1 MMKRIALFAA
11 PALVLAACAGTPET
25 PEEILAAA
33 RSCNTP
39 DEAVIPTVEGPASSR
54 VGIANTEASE
64 AYLAAVLEER
74 CVYELP
80 SGLIIRIRQS
90 VDDAASPE
98 RGDLVTVHYTGQFPN
113 GEVFDSSRTR
123 GEPAT
128 FPSDR
133 LIAGWVEALPLMRE
147 GERWELYIPG
157 DLAYGSRGTGPIGP
171 NQALVFDL
179 ELIDLPGAEDE
190 DEADA
195 GDGAE

>member
-1 MMKRIALFAA
+1 
-11 PALVLAACAGTPET
+11 
-25 PEEILAAA
+25 
-33 RSCNTP
+33 
-39 DEAVIPTVEGPASSR
+39 
-54 VGIANTEASE
+54 
-64 AYLAAVLEER
+64 
-74 CVYELP
+74 
-80 SGLIIRIRQS
+80 
-90 VDDAASPE
+90 
-98 RGDLVTVHYTGQFPN
+98 
-113 GEVFDSSRTR
+113 VFDSSRTR

>member
-1 MMKRIALFAA
+1 MKRIALFAA
-11 PALVLAACAGTPET
+11 PALVLTACAGTPET

-39 DEAVIPTVEGPASSR
+39 DNAVILTVDGEASSR
-54 VGIANTEASE
+54 VGAANTEASE
-64 AYLAAVLEER
+64 AYLAQVMEER

-90 VDDAASPE
+90 VDEGPSPE

-113 GEVFDSSRTR
+113 GEVFDSSRVR

-157 DLAYGSRGTGPIGP
+157 DLAYGARGTGPIGP

-179 ELIDLPGAEDE
+179 ELIDLPGLDE
-190 DEADA
+190 E
-195 GDGAE
+195 DGAEDGAE